1 MTTSFAAVL
10 PPVSPFLSRYLDPVE
25 GKAAANDN
33 EAEALNDVLLRA
45 ALKHFARYGIGAAEQ
60 AHAEAER
67 AFFQGDSE
75 GYRWWIA
82 ICRTLDRRVAS
93 RAAAL
98 SRPGPTEPRR
108 IGPAARSES

>member
-1 MTTSFAAVL
+1 MIIPFANAI
-10 PPVSPFLSRYLDPVE
+10 PPVSPILARYLEPVG

-45 ALKHFARYGIGAAEQ
+45 ALKHFARYGLGAAEQ

-67 AFFQGDSE
+67 AFFSGDSE

-82 ICRTLDRRVAS
+82 ICRTLDRRLADRTATTVQS
-93 RAAAL
+93 GPAAL
-98 SRPGPTEPRR
+98 RR
-108 IGPAARSES
+108 IGPAVCGEG